1 MDNKNTPTLETERL
15 ILRRFTK
22 DDIEAL
28 FEIYKDEEVNTYLP
42 WFPLKSLKEAE
53 NFFYERYAKAYEL
66 DKGYRYAICLK
77 TDNKPI
83 GYVNVSTDNNHDLG
97 YGLRKDFWHTGIVTE
112 ASKAV
117 LEQVKKDG
125 FLYVTATHD
134 VKNPRSGAVMKKLGM
149 SYKYSYKE
157 QWQPKDILV
166 TFRMYQLNFDGQV
179 DRVYKGYWDNYE
191 VHFIENNI

>member
-15 ILRRFTK
+15 ILRKFTK

-28 FEIYKDEEVNTYLP
+28 FEIYKDKEVNTYLP

-53 NFFYERYAKAYEL
+53 NFFYERYTKAYEL
-66 DKGYRYAICLK
+66 DKGYKYAICLK

-83 GYVNVSTDNNHDLG
+83 GYVNVSIDDNHDLG
-97 YGLRKDFWHTGIVTE
+97 YGLRKDFWHKGIVTE

-149 SYKYSYKE
+149 SYKYSYEE

-179 DRVYKGYWDNYE
+179 DRVYKEYWDNYE